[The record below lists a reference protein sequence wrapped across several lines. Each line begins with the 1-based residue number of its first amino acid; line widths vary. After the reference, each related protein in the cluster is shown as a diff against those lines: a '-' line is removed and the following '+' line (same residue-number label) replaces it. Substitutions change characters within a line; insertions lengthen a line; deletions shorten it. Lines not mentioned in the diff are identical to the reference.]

1 MSIILYTKFMKK
13 FLVTLI
19 LAIII
24 IIFFSKNIFSQII
37 ISNLSKWTKREII
50 VDKIDIN
57 YFKSEIILNSVKVRN
72 LNESYHHNTFE
83 VDKITIQ
90 YDLESFFSD
99 LVIFNNLTFI
109 NSKIFLEFN
118 IDNKINNNVTNDT
131 DIREIKKLKEKIES
145 KKNDSK
151 KKKKNFLILETKLN
165 NTQTFLKFSD
175 RPKETKIK
183 SSDLI
188 FNRIGDGKNS
198 QNYKNIFKFII
209 TDLFLSIPDQS
220 TKDIIKKA
228 YKL

>member
-1 MSIILYTKFMKK
+1 MKK

-24 IIFFSKNIFSQII
+24 IIFFSKNIFSHMI

-50 VDKIDIN
+50 IDKIDIN

-118 IDNKINNNVTNDT
+118 TDNKINNNVTNDT
-131 DIREIKKLKEKIES
+131 NIREIKKLKEKIES
-145 KKNDSK
+145 KKNDSE

-188 FNRIGDGKNS
+188 FNRIGNEKNS
-198 QNYKNIFKFII
+198 QNYKSIFKFII

-220 TKDIIKKA
+220 IKDIIKKA

>member
-1 MSIILYTKFMKK
+1 M
-13 FLVTLI
+13 
-19 LAIII
+19 
-24 IIFFSKNIFSQII
+24 I

-50 VDKIDIN
+50 IDKIDIN

-118 IDNKINNNVTNDT
+118 TDNKINNNVTNDT
-131 DIREIKKLKEKIES
+131 NIREIKKLKEKIES
-145 KKNDSK
+145 KKNDSE

-188 FNRIGDGKNS
+188 FNRIGNEKNS
-198 QNYKNIFKFII
+198 QNYKSIFKFII

-220 TKDIIKKA
+220 IKDIIKKA

>member
-24 IIFFSKNIFSQII
+24 IIFFSKNIFSHMI

-50 VDKIDIN
+50 IDKIDIN

-118 IDNKINNNVTNDT
+118 TDNKINNNVTNDT
-131 DIREIKKLKEKIES
+131 NIREIKKLKEKIES
-145 KKNDSK
+145 KKNDSE

-188 FNRIGDGKNS
+188 FNRIGNEKNS
-198 QNYKNIFKFII
+198 QNYKSIFKFII

-220 TKDIIKKA
+220 IKDIIKKA